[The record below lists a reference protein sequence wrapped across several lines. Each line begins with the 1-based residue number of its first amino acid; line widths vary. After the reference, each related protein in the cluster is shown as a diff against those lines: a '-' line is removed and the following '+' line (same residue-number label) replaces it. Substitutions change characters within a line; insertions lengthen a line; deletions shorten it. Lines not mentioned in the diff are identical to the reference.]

1 MSSDDKNDF
10 IMCEDCEDQRGLC
23 DKNFLVDDR
32 RFSIKL
38 DETFE
43 ADTVSH
49 NDKSFFVIKHD
60 LCFICFNL

>member
-1 MSSDDKNDF
+1 MSSDDENDF
-10 IMCEDCEDQRGLC
+10 IMCEDCEDQHGLC

-43 ADTVSH
+43 VDTVSH
-49 NDKSFFVIKHD
+49 NDKSFS
-60 LCFICFNL
+60 